1 MITTVGF
8 RRMQIHCHSTYNNN
22 NIEISSD
29 EETTNEKV
37 MHKSNFRDFINTAI
51 NLRLIVN

>member
-37 MHKSNFRDFINTAI
+37 MHKSILETLSI
-51 NLRLIVN
+51 QQEI